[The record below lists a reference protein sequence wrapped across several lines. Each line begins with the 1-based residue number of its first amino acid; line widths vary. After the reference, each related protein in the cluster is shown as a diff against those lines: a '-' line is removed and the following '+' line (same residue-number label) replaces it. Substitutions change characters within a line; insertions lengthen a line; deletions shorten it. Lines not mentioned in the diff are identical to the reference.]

1 VFSLSAQTIV
11 ILCNGLCSP
20 IYSTD
25 LLDEYGAPVAATV
38 EPTSRR
44 SSLPPEVLFVVSAVS
59 LYVGSGLAKD
69 VFGVL
74 SPIGTAWLRVL
85 GGGLAL
91 CAWRRPWRLSWTR
104 RTFGLA
110 VVFGLAT
117 TAMNCCFYLA
127 IDRIPIGTAV
137 AIEFIGPVV
146 VAATGLRTRRNVAS
160 LGLIVV
166 GVAVLSGI
174 EWNANFAGL
183 VAIFLAAALWAA
195 YIVLGSKIADGGAGL
210 DGLAV
215 GVLAGAVLLA
225 PLGLASAGSGLG
237 QSDLVVEGLLV
248 GIFSTAIP
256 YGLDQ
261 IVLQRLSPARFAQ
274 LLAILPVTAAV
285 VGAVMLREIPGRWEL
300 VGMGFVVS
308 ALLLRDRTAS

>member
-1 VFSLSAQTIV
+1 
-11 ILCNGLCSP
+11 
-20 IYSTD
+20 
-25 LLDEYGAPVAATV
+25 VAATV
-38 EPTSRR
+38 EPASGRR
-44 SSLPPEVLFVVSAVS
+44 SLPPEALFVVSAVS
-59 LYVGSGLAKD
+59 LYIGSGLAKN

-74 SPIGTAWLRVL
+74 SPVGTAWLRVL
-85 GGGLAL
+85 GGGIAL
-91 CAWRRPWRLSWTR
+91 CAWRRPWRLTWTR
-104 RTFGLA
+104 RSLGLA
-110 VVFGLAT
+110 ITFGLAT
-117 TAMNCCFYLA
+117 TVMNCCFYLA
-127 IDRIPIGTAV
+127 IDRIPLGTAV

-146 VAATGLRTRRNVAS
+146 VAATGLRSRRNVAS

-174 EWNANFAGL
+174 EWNANFGGL
-183 VAIFLAAALWAA
+183 VAIFGAAAMWAV

-225 PLGLASAGSGLG
+225 PFGLISAGSGLG
-237 QSDLVVEGLLV
+237 QGDLVLEGLLV

-261 IVLQRLSPARFAQ
+261 LVLKRLPAARFAQ

-285 VGAVMLREIPGRWEL
+285 VGAIMLREIPGRWEL
-300 VGMGFVVS
+300 MGMGFVVA
-308 ALLLRDRTAS
+308 ALLLRDRTAA